1 MTARGQ
7 LIGWTALVCALSAIN
22 YSSRAVEGKPPPDIL
37 YRYSSA
43 VGGFIQYALILGIVL
58 FLARPEIRDRLA
70 LRRPRSWRRALL
82 LALGALAVVYVVA
95 GILEPFLDA
104 GKEQGLTP
112 ENWDS
117 DRAPAF
123 VANFI
128 VIAGLAPVVE
138 ELTFRGLGFAV
149 LRRLGEWPAIILV
162 GLAFGLA
169 HGLVEGLPILA
180 VFGAGLAFLRSR
192 TSSVYPGILA
202 HSAFNAVALTVSVS
216 T

>member
-1 MTARGQ
+1 VTSRGR
-7 LIGWTALVCALSAIN
+7 LIGWTALVGALSAIN
-22 YSSRAVEGKPPPDIL
+22 YTSRAVEGKPPADIL
-37 YRYSSA
+37 YRYSAA
-43 VGGFIQYALILGIVL
+43 VGGFIQYAVILGLVL
-58 FLARPEIRDRLA
+58 VLARPEIRDRLA
-70 LRRPRSWRRALL
+70 LRRPESWRRALL
-82 LALGALAVVYVVA
+82 LALGALGIVYVVA
-95 GILEPFLDA
+95 GALEPFLDA

-112 ENWDS
+112 RNWDP

-128 VIAGLAPVVE
+128 VIAGFAPIVE

-149 LRRLGEWPAIILV
+149 LRRLGEWPAILLV

-192 TSSVYPGILA
+192 TGSVYPGILA
-202 HSAFNAVALTVSVS
+202 HSAFNAVALTVAVS